1 MVKHKQKVLES
12 YLTGFITGSRVLT
25 KSFVLVKYI
34 RFSQDQFRGKY
45 QKCTAKSCQTQKQAG
60 AELGQA
66 KISAIQI
73 CANYVNVGFGIIF
86 LHLV

>member
-25 KSFVLVKYI
+25 KSFVLFKYI

-45 QKCTAKSCQTQKQAG
+45 QKCTAKSFQPQKQAG
-60 AELGQA
+60 AELCQA
-66 KISAIQI
+66 
-73 CANYVNVGFGIIF
+73 
-86 LHLV
+86 